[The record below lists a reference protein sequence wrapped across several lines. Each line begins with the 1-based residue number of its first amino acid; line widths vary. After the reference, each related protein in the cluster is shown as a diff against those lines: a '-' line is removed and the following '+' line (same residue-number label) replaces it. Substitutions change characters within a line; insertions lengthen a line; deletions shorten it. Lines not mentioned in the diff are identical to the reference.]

1 MRTSLTTAARASAAL
16 VLALGLAYSA
26 TATVNA
32 AAQPVHTATTSAG
45 KVLVNMQGR
54 TLYVFTADSP
64 GKSTCTGACAQAW
77 PPVIATA
84 KTLGRSP
91 DVKAKLSVIKRSDGR
106 TQLAVNGRPAYT
118 YSGDTAPG
126 QDRGQGMNAS
136 GGLWWVIAPNGAP
149 IKKAAA
155 SPGSGA
161 APGGS
166 TAPPSSYDYPY

>member
-1 MRTSLTTAARASAAL
+1 MKTSHLNAARASAAL

-32 AAQPVHTATTSAG
+32 ASQPVHTATTSAG

-54 TLYVFTADSP
+54 TLYVFAADSP
-64 GKSTCTGACAQAW
+64 GKSTCTGACTRAW

-84 KTLGRSP
+84 KTLGHSP

-106 TQLAVNGRPAYT
+106 TQLAVNGLPAYT

-126 QDRGQGMNAS
+126 QDHGQGLNAS
-136 GGLWWVIAPNGAP
+136 GGLWWVISPSGAP

-155 SPGSGA
+155 STGSG
-161 APGGS
+161 
-166 TAPPSSYDYPY
+166 TAPSGAPAPSYDYLY